1 MRDGMSAPDLRHV
14 TTLAVKIVFTRQT
27 DPHAPVLGRSFGHPD
42 TYKTGL
48 FSRSALSGYIQIKEK
63 SDYIAGSYN

>member
-27 DPHAPVLGRSFGHPD
+27 NPHAPVLGRSFGHPRHVQNR
-42 TYKTGL
+42 GFL
-48 FSRSALSGYIQIKEK
+48 VVAALSGYIQIKEEK
-63 SDYIAGSYN
+63 SLYYR